1 MVKERAKFLAL
12 FVCKIDKPQAKA
24 EWWRLVCD
32 LAGKLKPL
40 AIGHLQLEDEHFA
53 DLRLAQS
60 VDVAA
65 TFRQVCNASA
75 VVSALTVPNCVETN
89 VPSFFGSA
97 VAHLV
102 SQRLLLWRLAFGS
115 VAG

>member
-1 MVKERAKFLAL
+1 MVEKRAKFLAL
-12 FVCKIDKPQAKA
+12 FVCKIDEPQAKA
-24 EWWRLVCD
+24 EWWRLVGD
-32 LAGKLKPL
+32 LAGELKPL
-40 AIGHLQLEDEHFA
+40 AIGQLQLEDEHFA
-53 DLRLAQS
+53 DLRFAQS

-65 TFRQVCNASA
+65 TFRQVCNASD

-89 VPSFFGSA
+89 VPSLFGSA

-102 SQRLLLWRLAFGS
+102 SQRLLLWRLALGS